1 MTRTERLFS
10 ILQMLREQR
19 QPVTAATIG
28 ERFGISERTAYR
40 DIATLTSRGA
50 TIVGEAGVGFV
61 LRDDFFIPPLSFD
74 ADEAAALMLGLRF
87 VLRRGDADLSNAA
100 TRARAKLAAVLPARF
115 DDSAAARSPL
125 VVAPPGWTVRD
136 AGHGAGG
143 ARPQEE
149 AADKLPGPGGQLPRP
164 CCLAGHA
171 RLVRRGRDACGM
183 VRAASG
189 VPPFPHRPGNAGR
202 GSRRQSRP
210 AARRAACGI
219 SRAGTG
225 RRSVGV
231 SKRHPRPTLL
241 TQLVRPGC

>member
-125 VVAPPGWTVRD
+125 VVAPPGD
-136 AGHGAGG
+136 
-143 ARPQEE
+143 
-149 AADKLPGPGGQLPRP
+149 
-164 CCLAGHA
+164 
-171 RLVRRGRDACGM
+171 GRSATLGT
-183 VRAASG
+183 VRAALDRRKKLQLRYRDQAGSCRDRVVWPVMLGWFDEVEMLAAWCELRQAFRHFRIDRVLQAEVLGDGPGRPHG
-189 VPPFPHRPGNAGR
+189 VLLAEY
-202 GSRRQSRP
+202 
-210 AARRAACGI
+210 RALEPD
-219 SRAGTG
+219 
-225 RRSVGV
+225 VV
-231 SKRHPRPTLL
+231 L
-241 TQLVRPGC
+241 